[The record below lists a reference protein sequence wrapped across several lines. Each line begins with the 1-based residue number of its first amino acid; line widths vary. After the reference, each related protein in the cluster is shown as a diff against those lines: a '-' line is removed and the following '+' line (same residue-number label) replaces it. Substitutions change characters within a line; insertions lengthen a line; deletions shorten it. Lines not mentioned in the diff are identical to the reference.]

1 MRIGVFFGGPSRERE
16 ISFSG
21 GKTAFEY
28 LDKSLFE
35 PVPIFVDSF
44 GRFIKIE
51 HEFMYVN
58 EIRDF
63 YPMASVQQEGFKT
76 YIDSYPHLA
85 NEPVPE
91 EIGIEL
97 APSDFKKH
105 FDFVFLAMH
114 GPGCEDG
121 AIQGLLEWYQIPY
134 SGPGLMGSAVG
145 IDKILQNEMIALV
158 NGQQKKSWTLRFSQW
173 VPQEYSIL
181 FKVLKKHL
189 GLPLVIKAPHQG
201 SSIGV
206 AIVKED
212 SFEDFVAA
220 VNQCFFQIEVGSD
233 TWKGFDASEKA
244 AWAQKMANLDEGI
257 GFPVVL
263 SGKSIYRPAE
273 LIEQLDNYFA
283 NHNETV
289 FLSSSN
295 AEDQVLIEEFITGQE
310 FSCGC
315 IQFDDGK
322 PLALPPSEVIK
333 MVDVFD
339 FNAKY
344 KPGASRK
351 RIPVDTSLGKNQEI
365 QQVIA
370 QVFEQLGIN
379 VCVRIDGFLTAEGTI
394 LLHDPNTIPGMS
406 PTSFIFKQ
414 MAEIGLNV
422 TQALT
427 YLIRQSIR
435 ERTRTGKN
443 TWQLRA
449 LLVKLDEKIFQER
462 TKVKTSTG
470 IVFGPSDQE
479 YTWARVKYGK
489 INSEGKSVPV
499 PVLKADDGKY
509 YQLPNPFMFKE
520 YVADIEALLYEER
533 HLLLTETSE
542 KAKETTE
549 FYAGVVEYQVL
560 THLDLNSVK
569 SIDEW
574 IYAENEILEL

>member
-16 ISFSG
+16 ISFAG

-44 GRFIKIE
+44 GRFIKLE
-51 HEFMYVN
+51 HTFMYVS

-63 YPMASVQQEGFKT
+63 YPSPQFHQGGFKT
-76 YIDSYPHLA
+76 YIDSYPHLEK
-85 NEPVPE
+85 EPVPK
-91 EIGIEL
+91 EIGVQL
-97 APSDFKKH
+97 APSEFKEH
-105 FDFVFLAMH
+105 FDFAFLAMH

-145 IDKILQNEMIALV
+145 IDKVLQNEMITLV
-158 NGQQKKSWTLRFSQW
+158 NGQEKKSWTLRYDQW
-173 VPQEYSIL
+173 IPNEYLIL
-181 FKVLKKHL
+181 FQVLKKHL

-212 SFEDFVAA
+212 SLADFIVA
-220 VNQCFFQIEVGSD
+220 VNQCFFQIEVEISY
-233 TWKGFDASEKA
+233 WKSLGETEKHN
-244 AWAQKMANLDEGI
+244 WAQKIANLDEGI
-257 GFPVVL
+257 GFPVVVN
-263 SGKSIYRPAE
+263 GNSIYRPLD
-273 LIEQLDNYFA
+273 LIQEVDIYFSQYT
-283 NHNETV
+283 ETL
-289 FLSSSN
+289 FISSSN
-295 AEDQVLIEEFITGQE
+295 AEDQVLVEEFVTGQE

-315 IQFDDGK
+315 IQFDNGK

-351 RIPVDTSLGKNQEI
+351 RIPVETSLEKNQEI

-379 VCVRIDGFLTAEGTI
+379 VCVRIDGFLTPDGTI

-435 ERTRTGKN
+435 ERIRTGKN
-443 TWQLRA
+443 TWQLRFQ
-449 LLVKLDEKIFQER
+449 LEELDEKIFQER
-462 TKVKTSTG
+462 TKVKSSIG
-470 IVFGPSDQE
+470 VVFEASDEQ
-479 YTWARVKYGK
+479 YIKARLNYGR
-489 INSEGKSVPV
+489 INAEGESIPV
-499 PVLKADDGKY
+499 PVLQGIDGKY
-509 YQLPNPFMFKE
+509 YVLPNPFMFKE
-520 YVADIEALLYEER
+520 YVADVEALLYEER
-533 HLLLTETSE
+533 HPLLIETSQ
-542 KAKETTE
+542 KAKPTTA
-549 FYAGVVEYQVL
+549 FYAGEVDYEVKTY
-560 THLDLNSVK
+560 LDIESIN
-569 SIDEW
+569 SIDKW
-574 IYAENEILEL
+574 IYVKNEI

>member
-16 ISFSG
+16 ISFAG

-35 PVPIFVDSF
+35 PIPVFVDSF
-44 GRFIKIE
+44 GRFIKLE
-51 HEFMYVN
+51 HAFMYAS

-63 YPMASVQQEGFKT
+63 YPPAQFQQDGFKT

-85 NEPVPE
+85 GEPIPAE
-91 EIGIEL
+91 TGIQL
-97 APSDFKKH
+97 SPGQFKEH
-105 FDFVFLAMH
+105 FDFAFLAMH

-145 IDKILQNEMIALV
+145 IDKILQNEMITLV
-158 NGQQKKSWTLRFSQW
+158 NGQQKKSWTLRYNQW
-173 VPQEYSIL
+173 IPAEYAIL
-181 FKVLKKHL
+181 FQVLKKHL

-212 SFEDFVAA
+212 SLPDFIAA
-220 VNQCFFQIEVGSD
+220 VNQCFFQIEVESA
-233 TWKGFDASEKA
+233 TWKSLDEGQKNS
-244 AWAQKMANLDEGI
+244 WAQKMANLDEGI
-257 GFPVVL
+257 GFPVVVN
-263 SGKSIYRPAE
+263 GQSIYQPSE
-273 LIEQLDNYFA
+273 LIEQLNIYFSD
-283 NHNETV
+283 HTETL
-289 FLSSSN
+289 FISSTN
-295 AEDQVLIEEFITGQE
+295 AEDQVLIEEFIDGQE

-315 IQFDDGK
+315 IQFADGK

-333 MVDVFD
+333 LVDVFD

-351 RIPVDTSLGKNQEI
+351 RIPVETSLEKNQEI

-379 VCVRIDGFLTAEGTI
+379 VCVRIDGFLTSDGTI

-443 TWQLRA
+443 TWQLRS
-449 LLVKLDEKIFQER
+449 LMNTLDEKIYQER
-462 TKVKTSTG
+462 TKVKSSIG
-470 IVFGPSDQE
+470 IVFEPTDE
-479 YTWARVKYGK
+479 LYALARLNYGK
-489 INSEGKSVPV
+489 INSEGKSIPV
-499 PVLKADDGKY
+499 PVLHASDGKY
-509 YQLPNPFMFKE
+509 YKLPNPFMFKE
-520 YVADIEALLYEER
+520 YVADVEALLYQER
-533 HLLLTETSE
+533 HPLLVETAE
-542 KAKETTE
+542 KAKATTE
-549 FYAGVVEYQVL
+549 FYAGEVNYQVQ
-560 THLDLNSVK
+560 TYLDTASVD

-574 IYAENEILEL
+574 IYIESGI

>member
-16 ISFSG
+16 ISFAG

-44 GRFIKIE
+44 GRFIKLE
-51 HEFMYVN
+51 HAFMYAS

-63 YPMASVQQEGFKT
+63 YPSAETQLDGFKT
-76 YIDSYPHLA
+76 YIDSYPDLA
-85 NEPVPE
+85 SEPVSQ
-91 EIGIEL
+91 EIGFQISPAE
-97 APSDFKKH
+97 FKEH
-105 FDFVFLAMH
+105 FEFAFLAMH

-158 NGQQKKSWTLRFSQW
+158 NGQQKKSWTLRYDQW
-173 VPQEYSIL
+173 IPREYPIL
-181 FKVLKKHL
+181 FQVLKKHL

-212 SFEDFVAA
+212 SLDDFIAA
-220 VNQCFFQIEVGSD
+220 VNQCFFQIEVKSG
-233 TWKGFDASEKA
+233 TWNSLDVAQKNS
-244 AWAQKMANLDEGI
+244 WAQKMANLDEGI

-263 SGKSIYRPAE
+263 KGKSIYLPKELIAE
-273 LIEQLDNYFA
+273 LDTYFSDQ
-283 NHNETV
+283 TDTL
-289 FLSSSN
+289 FISSSN
-295 AEDQVLIEEFITGQE
+295 AEDQVLIEEFINGQE

-351 RIPVDTSLGKNQEI
+351 RIPVDTSLDKNQEI

-379 VCVRIDGFLTAEGTI
+379 VCVRIDGFLTPDGTI

-435 ERTRTGKN
+435 ERIRTGKN
-443 TWQLRA
+443 TWQLRF
-449 LLVKLDEKIFQER
+449 LLEDLDKKIILEKSRER
-462 TKVKTSTG
+462 PLKG
-470 IVFGPSDQE
+470 IVFESSDE
-479 YTWARVKYGK
+479 LYALARLKYGRM
-489 INSEGKSVPV
+489 NAEGKYTPV
-499 PVLKADDGKY
+499 PVLFAADGNY

-520 YVADIEALLYEER
+520 YIADVENLLHLER
-533 HLLLTETSE
+533 HPLLVETSE
-542 KAKETTE
+542 RAKLTTE
-549 FYAGVVEYQVL
+549 FYAGNVEFQVKRYQ
-560 THLDLNSVK
+560 DLESVNL
-569 SIDEW
+569 IQEW
-574 IYAENEILEL
+574 IYVKDGI

>member
-16 ISFSG
+16 ISFAG

-44 GRFIKIE
+44 GRFIKLE
-51 HEFMYVN
+51 HAFMYES

-63 YPMASVQQEGFKT
+63 YPAPQYQSDGFKT
-76 YIDSYPHLA
+76 YIESYPHLA
-85 NEPVPE
+85 KVAVSP

-97 APSDFKKH
+97 APSEFKEH

-145 IDKILQNEMIALV
+145 IDKVLQNEMIALV
-158 NGQQKKSWTLRFSQW
+158 NGQEKKSWTLRYSQW
-173 VPQEYSIL
+173 IPQEYPIL
-181 FKVLKKHL
+181 FQVLKKHL
-189 GLPLVIKAPHQG
+189 GLPLVMKAPHQG

-212 SFEDFVAA
+212 SLEDFISA
-220 VNQCFFQIEVGSD
+220 VNQCFFQIEVTADRWKSLDESD
-233 TWKGFDASEKA
+233 KIT
-244 AWAQKMANLDEGI
+244 WAQKMANLDEGI
-257 GFPVVL
+257 GFPVVIQGRSVYL
-263 SGKSIYRPAE
+263 PKQ
-273 LIEQLDNYFA
+273 LIEELDAYFLA
-283 NHNETV
+283 HTATL
-289 FLSSSN
+289 FISSSN
-295 AEDQVLIEEFITGQE
+295 AEDQVLIEEFIEGQE

-315 IQFDDGK
+315 IQFDSGK
-322 PLALPPSEVIK
+322 SLALPPSEVIK

-351 RIPVDTSLGKNQEI
+351 RIPVDTTLEKNQEI
-365 QQVIA
+365 QEVIA

-379 VCVRIDGFLTAEGTI
+379 VCVRIDGFLTPEGVI
-394 LLHDPNTIPGMS
+394 VLHDPNTIPGMS

-427 YLIRQSIR
+427 YLIRQSVR
-435 ERTRTGKN
+435 ERIRTGKN
-443 TWQLRA
+443 TWQLRN
-449 LLVKLDEKIFQER
+449 LLDELDVKIFQER
-462 TKVKTSTG
+462 TKVKARIG
-470 IVFGPSDQE
+470 IVFESNDEQYPL
-479 YTWARVKYGK
+479 ARLKYGK
-489 INSEGKSVPV
+489 INAEGKSVPV
-499 PVLKADDGKY
+499 PVLHGSDGKY
-509 YQLPNPFMFKE
+509 YELPNPFMFKE
-520 YVADIEALLYEER
+520 YIEDVEALLYVER
-533 HLLLTETSE
+533 HPLLSETALR
-542 KAKETTE
+542 AKLTTE
-549 FYAGVVEYQVL
+549 FYAGQV
-560 THLDLNSVK
+560 DYEVK
-569 SIDEW
+569 TYTDIDSINSIDEW
-574 IYAENEILEL
+574 IYV

>member
-35 PVPIFVDSF
+35 PIPVFVDSF
-44 GRFIKIE
+44 GRFIKLE
-51 HEFMYVN
+51 HAFMYVS

-63 YPMASVQQEGFKT
+63 YPAAEFQQDGFKT
-76 YIDSYPHLA
+76 YVDSYPHLA
-85 NEPVPE
+85 NEPVPQ
-91 EIGIEL
+91 EIGVEL
-97 APSDFKKH
+97 SPSEFKEH

-158 NGQQKKSWTLRFSQW
+158 NGQEKKSWTLRFSQW
-173 VPQEYSIL
+173 IPREYPIL
-181 FKVLKKHL
+181 FTVLKKHL

-212 SFEDFVAA
+212 SLADFIAA
-220 VNQCFFQIEVGSD
+220 VNQCFFQIQVESV
-233 TWKGFDASEKA
+233 TWKGFDSSQKVS
-244 AWAQKMANLDEGI
+244 WAQKMANLDEGI

-263 SGKSIYRPAE
+263 SGKSIYRPGE
-273 LIEQLDNYFA
+273 LIEELDKYFSD
-283 NHNETV
+283 HYDTV

-295 AEDQVLIEEFITGQE
+295 AEDQVLIEEFIDGQE

-315 IQFDDGK
+315 IQFDNGK
-322 PLALPPSEVIK
+322 SLALPPSEVIK

-351 RIPVDTSLGKNQEI
+351 RIPVDTSLEKNQEI

-379 VCVRIDGFLTAEGTI
+379 VCVRIDGFLTPEGTI

-427 YLIRQSIR
+427 YLIRQSVR
-435 ERTRTGKN
+435 ERIRTGKN

-449 LLVKLDEKIFQER
+449 LLEKLDEKIFQER
-462 TKVKTSTG
+462 TKVKTSVG
-470 IVFGPSDQE
+470 IVFRPSDEQ
-479 YTWARVKYGK
+479 YAWARLNYGK
-489 INSEGKSVPV
+489 INSEGKSIPV
-499 PVLKADDGKY
+499 PVLQAGDGKY

-520 YVADIEALLYEER
+520 YVSDVEALLYADR
-533 HLLLTETSE
+533 HPLLTETSE
-542 KAKETTE
+542 KARETTA
-549 FYAGVVEYQVL
+549 FYAGDVDYQVL
-560 THLDLNSVK
+560 TYLDLDSIN

-574 IYAENEILEL
+574 VYAENLNS